1 MTGTGIVILAAGNSS
16 RLGKPKQLLLHQNKT
31 LLRHSVDEALDA
43 RLGPVAVVLGH
54 NAETIAKNIS
64 ERPLQ
69 IVFNP
74 QWQEGLASSI
84 STGLSDIVS
93 RNPPIQSVILA
104 VCDQPFLTASVFQ
117 QLLTEHLQT
126 GKGIVASSYADTVG
140 TPALFHRR
148 YFQNLLQL
156 NGAEG
161 AKRIMQFFRDDVTTI
176 SFPNGNID
184 IDTAED
190 YDRFVAW

>member
-1 MTGTGIVILAAGNSS
+1 MTNTGIVILAAGNSS
-16 RLGKPKQLLLHQNKT
+16 RLGKPKQLLFHQNKT
-31 LLRHSVDEALDA
+31 LLRHTADEAIDA
-43 RLGPVAVVLGH
+43 MLGPVAVVLGH
-54 NAETIAKNIS
+54 NAETIASSIA

-69 IVFNP
+69 IIFNP

-84 STGLSDIVS
+84 STGLSNILS
-93 RNPPIQSVILA
+93 LHPSIQSVILA
-104 VCDQPFLTASVFQ
+104 VCDQPFLTTSVFQ

-126 GKGIVASSYADTVG
+126 GKGIIASSYADTVG

-156 NGAEG
+156 KGADG
-161 AKRIMQFFRDDVTTI
+161 AKKVMQAYKDFMTTI
-176 SFPNGNID
+176 PFSKGSVD

-190 YDRFVAW
+190 YERFKSL